1 MTLNVGTIMVSTWG
15 YDQTNVDFYRVTRS
29 TASSLW
35 LEPVGQEVTEVG
47 AFMSEYV
54 VPTSKATGPVFRR
67 KARTFMGTTG
77 VSLDSYASA
86 RVWEGKPVLQTHYA

>member
-67 KARTFMGTTG
+67 KAKTFMGETVVG
-77 VSLDSYASA
+77 LQDRASA
-86 RVWEGKPVLQTHYA
+86 WPWNGKPVLQTHYA